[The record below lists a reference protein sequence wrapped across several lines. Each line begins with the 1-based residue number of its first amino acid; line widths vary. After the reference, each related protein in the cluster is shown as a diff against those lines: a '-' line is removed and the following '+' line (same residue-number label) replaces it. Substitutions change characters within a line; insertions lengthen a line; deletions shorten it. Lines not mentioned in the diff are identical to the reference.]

1 MSRVWITGDRCA
13 MKFSSTGSQNVKSV
27 SCCLLFDPQG
37 GQIHHV
43 HRVVTMEGA
52 PDTSQA
58 EVEAQTL
65 RVAKNLGLD
74 VKRLQVLHVG
84 ANEFSE
90 RARYSVDPAK
100 RTLRKEALLSRTGLR
115 EAKS

>member
-1 MSRVWITGDRCA
+1 
-13 MKFSSTGSQNVKSV
+13 MKFSTTGSQSVKSV

-37 GQIHHV
+37 GEIHHV
-43 HRVVTMEGA
+43 HRIVTMEGA
-52 PDTSQA
+52 PDTSTA
-58 EVEAQTL
+58 ELEAQTL
-65 RVAKNLGLD
+65 RIAKNLGLD
-74 VKRLQVLHVG
+74 TKRLHVLHVE

-100 RTLRKEALLSRTGLR
+100 RTLRKEKLPPLTSLR